1 VEHQLP
7 STAPDAGRV
16 LKFIASM
23 IWKSKWLIAA
33 ATALAAAMAFALITP
48 GKVEIWNG
56 RAILTIGSAAANE
69 FLAQQSGP
77 AISPIETPRRAIA
90 RLSNPTFRDQI
101 IKQAAFEPATASIS
115 RSMVASSLRGIA
127 LDERRIA
134 IELSAGSTADVQSAF
149 RAIAA
154 EIGVAHGAI
163 LDRQIQIMENRIEAD
178 KRRIAFIEKR
188 IDELN
193 DRVSKTMP
201 PQENEQRSSPVP
213 PILKIWNELQ
223 ALLRDDMMVK
233 RLSEPSVLHIETD
246 KLVMTHRS
254 IERLRASLLAGAG
267 MLVAMIVLTI
277 FVNPPKRANG
287 GSGRIDLAE
296 R

>member
-1 VEHQLP
+1 M
-7 STAPDAGRV
+7 
-16 LKFIASM
+16 KFIASV

-48 GKVEIWNG
+48 GKVEIWSG
-56 RAILTIGSAAANE
+56 RAILTTGSAAASE
-69 FLAQQSGP
+69 FLLAQQSGP
-77 AISPIETPRRAIA
+77 AVSPIETPRRTIV

-127 LDERRIA
+127 LDERRVA

-163 LDRQIQIMENRIEAD
+163 LDRQIQILQNRIEAD

-201 PQENEQRSSPVP
+201 PPQENEHRSSSVP
-213 PILKIWNELQ
+213 PMLTIWNELQ

-233 RLSEPSVLHIETD
+233 QLSEPSVLHIETD

-287 GSGRIDLAE
+287 GLGRIDLAE